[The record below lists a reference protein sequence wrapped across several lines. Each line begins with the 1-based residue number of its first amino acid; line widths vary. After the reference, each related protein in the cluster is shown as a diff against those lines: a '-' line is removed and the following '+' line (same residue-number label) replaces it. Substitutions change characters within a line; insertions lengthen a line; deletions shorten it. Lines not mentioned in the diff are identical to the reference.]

1 MRVSFLT
8 PLGAALA
15 LTALLPLAIFLVRER
30 RARRIRRTLGV
41 EHPANLSRLP
51 LLTAL
56 AVVPGLLALAAMQP
70 VVESSRTVLERTDA
84 EAFVVVDIS
93 RSMLA
98 AQEAGAPN
106 RLERARVAA
115 GRLRA
120 RLPQVPFGILSMTDR
135 VLPHLF
141 PTPDRRVFAATLER
155 AIGIERPPPALSF
168 STHATSLGSLA
179 GIPTRDYFSP
189 PARKRLL
196 IVFTDGES
204 RPLEGDLAR
213 AFSRRPPIET
223 LLIQYWHAD
232 ERIYETG
239 VPERGYRP
247 DRASRGALDRL
258 ASLIGGRVFTE
269 AQTAAF
275 EAAAIEALGAGQT
288 RERVVEGERR
298 ALMPYAT
305 LAALFPLGFVLLRRN
320 L

>member
-1 MRVSFLT
+1 MRLSFLT

-15 LTALLPLAIFLVRER
+15 LTALLPLAVFLMRER
-30 RARRIRRTLGV
+30 SARRIRRVLGV
-41 EHPANLSRLP
+41 GHPAHVSRLP

-56 AVVPGLLALAAMQP
+56 AAVPGLLALAAMQP

-84 EAFVVVDIS
+84 EAFVVLDIS

-98 AQEAGAPN
+98 AEEPGAAT

-115 GRLRA
+115 ERLRT
-120 RLPQVPFGILSMTDR
+120 RLPQVPFGILSITDR

-141 PTPDRRVFAATLER
+141 PTPDRQVFVATLER

-168 STHATSLGSLA
+168 STRATSLGSLA
-179 GIPTRDYFSP
+179 GIPTRDYFSRS
-189 PARKRLL
+189 ARKRLL

-213 AFSRRPPIET
+213 AFSRRPRIET
-223 LLIQYWHAD
+223 LLIQYWSAN

-239 VPERGYRP
+239 VAERGYGP
-247 DRASRGALDRL
+247 DRASRGVLDRL
-258 ASLIGGRVFTE
+258 ASLTGGRVFRE
-269 AQTAAF
+269 AETSAF
-275 EAAAIEALGAGQT
+275 EAAAVEALGTGQT

-305 LAALFPLGFVLLRRN
+305 LAALLPLGLVLLRRN